1 MRVFVQY
8 LSSGEHE
15 RFIASIEREREL
27 RFRLSELLRYRSLGL
42 TTQDEVIHYEQHS
55 SFERQQQ
62 LKLKTVSNM
71 VCSSHLL
78 HTHSIF
84 QKEYVY
90 YEVNKCINLFFK
102 YLLWTMYF
110 IFLIAFCLN

>member
-27 RFRLSELLRYRSLGL
+27 RFRLSELLRYRNLGL
-42 TTQDEVIHYEQHS
+42 STQEEIIHYEQHA

-62 LKLKTVSNM
+62 IKQRTVS
-71 VCSSHLL
+71 S
-78 HTHSIF
+78 
-84 QKEYVY
+84 YD
-90 YEVNKCINLFFK
+90 
-102 YLLWTMYF
+102 YF
-110 IFLIAFCLN
+110 NHIAFQSVELRSISERLIWIYFSS